1 MTICWPLVLLL
12 QNYIIYNFCF
22 SWKCIISV
30 LIIVILPSSHFFIY
44 ILILRFVLYSVFL
57 RIGVAWQ
64 TEVWAEVDIS
74 LPEFAWHLNVIT
86 QLLSP

>member
-1 MTICWPLVLLL
+1 MKM
-12 QNYIIYNFCF
+12 YN
-22 SWKCIISV
+22 ISTYYCY
-30 LIIVILPSSHFFIY
+30 SSIQSFFIY